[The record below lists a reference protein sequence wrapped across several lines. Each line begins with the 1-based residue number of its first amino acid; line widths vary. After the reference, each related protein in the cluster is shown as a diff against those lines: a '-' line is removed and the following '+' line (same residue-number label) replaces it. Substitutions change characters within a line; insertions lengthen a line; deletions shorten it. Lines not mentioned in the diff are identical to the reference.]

1 MAKNLILYD
10 KYNKIINTTLDVI
23 GTTGTIT
30 IENLTP
36 ETDYPEGEFYVGWEV
51 DGKNLPKATVPEF
64 TTLRQMREKLVIVY
78 FSDLTEQQLVD
89 IKGDSAYKVAL
100 DNGFN
105 GSQKD
110 WLESLKG
117 EPGEPGEQGE
127 PGKDGVDITEGGS
140 AYEIAQAHGF
150 EGTREEWLESL
161 KGEPGKQG
169 EKGEPGEDGFGVDG
183 ASAYEIAL
191 ENGFIGNIQDFLDSL
206 VGEPG
211 RDGIDGVDGDS
222 AYEIALSE
230 GFEGTREEWLES
242 LKGEP
247 GRDGNDGTDGLSA
260 YELALEN
267 GFTGTES
274 EWLETLKGEQGEQG
288 EQGEKGEDGKSF
300 NYSDLTEFQKK
311 EIKDLVVDT
320 NYNEL
325 SNRLLSNLNS
335 RGVLA
340 TDPPNGYE
348 PCIGDGKKDN
358 TNALNKLLT
367 DFNRVLLP
375 PGTYIVTDTIKV
387 GRTAKELIGINTT
400 IRGYKDTAILKY
412 EGEENSRKSLIIIG
426 QNSVGEEP
434 SIDGSN
440 NQLQNIL
447 LDCNYKIGFGVYS
460 TYFTNDSGIINVSVK
475 GSLEYNFYIAK
486 AWYGTIKN
494 LISLNCKNV
503 GIALGVPLVYSD
515 GEEVSWDGSN
525 SVEMNNIF
533 IRDIRSQSSG
543 EMFSKDLPG
552 TFSITT
558 DYNKGY
564 GIGIGLGNSM
574 NVSSILS
581 EKSGGV
587 NLYNLTGSQ
596 PVKSIK
602 DIYMEYPCYKS
613 GLDEKKSVNLFI
625 EHLSSTG
632 SMYQIENVYI
642 QPNSGGVMFKG
653 EPRKVKLINTHIP
666 SFLTSWNDTYEYL
679 DLYGIVIKDNVHYNC
694 GQYNFLESEFTQTFR
709 GTVNTRYSFNITTTP
724 LEGKFR
730 AVYVKLIDDKAI
742 GALKINNSSNNSS
755 YDVSF
760 PTDINK
766 DSFVFS
772 HIQSG
777 KYDSITKGG
786 NSDTVNGNVEIII
799 YDIPTTYY

>member
-64 TTLRQMREKLVIVY
+64 TTLRQMREKVVIVY

-89 IKGDSAYKVAL
+89 IKGDSAYKIAL
-100 DNGFN
+100 DNGFK
-105 GSQKD
+105 GSQEE
-110 WLESLKG
+110 WLKSLKG
-117 EPGEPGEQGE
+117 EPGIQGEKGE

-140 AYEIAQAHGF
+140 AYEIALAEGF
-150 EGTREEWLESL
+150 QGTREEWLESL

-169 EKGEPGEDGFGVDG
+169 KQGEPGEDGFGVDG

-191 ENGFIGNIQDFLDSL
+191 ENGFVGNIQDFLDSL
-206 VGEPG
+206 IGEPG
-211 RDGIDGVDGDS
+211 KDGM
-222 AYEIALSE
+222 
-230 GFEGTREEWLES
+230 
-242 LKGEP
+242 
-247 GRDGNDGTDGLSA
+247 DGNDGLSA
-260 YELALEN
+260 YQIALDN
-267 GFTGTES
+267 GFNGTEQ

-288 EQGEKGEDGKSF
+288 EDGKDGKSF

-311 EIKDLVVDT
+311 EIKDLVADT

-400 IRGYKDTAILKY
+400 IRGYRDTAILKY

-426 QNSVGEEP
+426 QNSVGEVP

-503 GIALGVPLVYSD
+503 GIALGVPLIYSD
-515 GEEVSWDGSN
+515 GEEVSWSGRN

-666 SFLTSWNDTYEYL
+666 SFLTSWNDTYKIL
-679 DLYGIVIKDNVHYNC
+679 DLYGIVIKDNVHFNC